1 MTKKE
6 HKRKAKV
13 KLPVDCHGT
22 PINIGD
28 WLMFDDGPVHVTSLT
43 YCGDGD
49 WFAGDER
56 HDCAC
61 DNLGCGTVVNLYD
74 DWRRP

>member
-1 MTKKE
+1 MARKGN
-6 HKRKAKV
+6 KRKAKV

-28 WLMFDDGPVHVTSLT
+28 WLMFEEGPVHVTSLT
-43 YCGDGD
+43 LYEDGS
-49 WFAGDER
+49 WTAGDEN
-56 HDCAC
+56 DDYAC
-61 DNLGCGTVVNLYD
+61 DNLEHATVVNLYD